1 MQKNG
6 RERGNSE
13 RMIKNDPVCKAGK
26 DEQESP
32 QRAGCKGPP
41 HMDALSGCQ
50 DNGKQKKI

>member
-1 MQKNG
+1 
-6 RERGNSE
+6 
-13 RMIKNDPVCKAGK
+13 MIKNDPVCKAGK